1 MADVKNDKT
10 VIEEAKEAFVSAE
23 EAESENRDIFEADY
37 RFTRIGEQWP
47 DAALKL
53 RGKNR
58 PALTFNRM
66 PAFIRQVT
74 NDIRL
79 NRPAIKVHPVDDK
92 ADPDVAEILNGLIR
106 NVEYTSNADAAY
118 DWGAD
123 MAASGGWGFWRVDID
138 WTTDDS
144 FDKDVFIRRVLDPLS
159 VYGDPRSTETDSS
172 DWNVAF
178 VVDHLTHDEFKLQ
191 YPDAEQ
197 ANWESDFRDHGGWI
211 TKDSVRVAEYW
222 TRSPVKTDLLKFQLI
237 NGQTIT
243 VLKDQF
249 EGDEEMQADLADAQ
263 IIETRPTT
271 THKVKQRILTAKDVL
286 ETTEWAGRYIPLVPV
301 YGEEIIDYSENG
313 ERRFYNLTHH
323 SHDAQRM
330 YNYWRTTAT
339 ELVALSPKAPWV
351 GPVGTFETDSSRW
364 NTANTENHATLEYDP
379 VGGAPPPQR
388 QPFAGVPAGALQEA
402 LNAADEMKSIL
413 GIYDASL
420 GARSNETSGIAI
432 TARQR
437 EGDISTFHFPD
448 NVIRA
453 IRHTG
458 RILVDLIPK
467 VYSEARMVRVLGE
480 DEKAQNVQINSPF
493 QVQTQEGIT
502 DKIYDLTAGR
512 YDVTVKAGPSFTTQ
526 REESATQMMELL
538 RAFPAAAPY
547 VGDILARN
555 LDWPGADEI
564 AKRLEAMLPPEMQGE
579 QGGDPEKQALM
590 AQVQQLVGQLEAM
603 ARGHDIKVQELQIK
617 LQEAG
622 IKRQEA
628 GTKQFEADTNRFEA
642 ETDRL
647 EAGMEAA
654 QSAPIPMVPGR
665 Y

>member
-1 MADVKNDKT
+1 MADKNDKI
-10 VIEEAKEAFVSAE
+10 VEEAKEAFDTAL
-23 EAESENRDIFEADY
+23 EAESTNRDLFEADY
-37 RFTRIGEQWP
+37 RFARIGDQWP
-47 DAALKL
+47 KEALNM
-53 RGKNR
+53 RGANR

-66 PAFIRQVT
+66 PSFIRQVT

-92 ADPDVAEILNGLIR
+92 ADPEVAEILNGLVR

-118 DWGAD
+118 DWAAD
-123 MAASGGWGFWRVDID
+123 MAASGGWGYWRIDVD

-144 FDKDVFIRRVLDPLS
+144 FDKDIFIRRVLNPLS

-172 DWNVAF
+172 DWDVAF
-178 VVDHLTHDEFKLQ
+178 VVDQMSHDEFEAQ
-191 YPDAEQ
+191 YPDAEKVE
-197 ANWESDFRDHGGWI
+197 WDSDYRDSNKDWI
-211 TKDSVRVAEYW
+211 TEDSLRIAEYW
-222 TRSPVKTDLLKFQLI
+222 TRSPVKTDLLKFRLI
-237 NGQTIT
+237 DGTTINI
-243 VLKDQF
+243 LKDQY
-249 EGDEEMQADLADAQ
+249 EGDERMQFDLADAE
-263 IIETRPTT
+263 IVETRPTV
-271 THKVKQRILTAKDVL
+271 THKVKQCILNAKEVL
-286 ETTEWAGRYIPLVPV
+286 EETEWAGRYIPLVPV
-301 YGEEIIDYSENG
+301 YGEEVIDYTENG

-339 ELVALSPKAPWV
+339 ELVALSPKAPWI

-388 QPFAGVPAGALQEA
+388 QPFAGIPGGALQEA
-402 LNAADEMKSIL
+402 LNASDEMKALL

-432 TARQR
+432 NARQR
-437 EGDISTFHFPD
+437 EGDVSTFHFPD
-448 NVIRA
+448 NVVRA

-467 VYSEARMVRVLGE
+467 VYSEARMVRILGE
-480 DEKAQNVQINSPF
+480 DETAQNVQVNQPF
-493 QVQTQEGIT
+493 QMQNEQGEIT
-502 DKIYDLTAGR
+502 DKIYDLTTGR
-512 YDVTVKAGPSFTTQ
+512 YDVTVKAGPSFTTK
-526 REESATQMMELL
+526 REESASQMIELL

-564 AKRLEAMLPPEMQGE
+564 AKRLEALLPAQMKGD
-579 QGGDPEKQALM
+579 DPEKQQLIQ
-590 AQVQQLVGQLEAM
+590 QVQQLMAQLEAM
-603 ARGHDIKVQELQIK
+603 AKDHNIKMQELQVK
-617 LQEAG
+617 L
-622 IKRQEA
+622 QEA
-628 GTKQFEADTNRFEA
+628 GTKQFEADTNRYEA

-647 EAGMEAA
+647 EAGMKVA
-654 QSAPIPMVPGR
+654 QPMMPGPNPGV